1 MAAVLLLVLA
11 LAAAE
16 AKPKAKEL
24 APDPLPS
31 AQVEVL
37 INGSRPEDVLSP
49 KSDFGPIVQNASKLG
64 EFGYAKHPKH
74 VLDWS
79 DLRGVIKGR
88 KCSTEQADTQC
99 GDLVC
104 RKGLCAHCT
113 EDSECPSLHQ
123 CALSMSG
130 GKTCRATGRKAW
142 ESAWLDSSESFG
154 STARDGSAASAAKRS
169 GTGVS
174 TCCGSAMKFCTLL
187 ILVSSALAAA
197 SGTGGGSIF
206 VPVLISFSYLQE
218 SAVVALS
225 QFMILV
231 GSIVNLSVFLARR
244 HPDFPEL
251 PVIDYDCIVV
261 LIPMLCLGVT
271 LGVLVNHTSPSWLL
285 LTLLCST
292 LCLALWRTGSKGLKQ
307 LKQERELLAHR
318 PAAEDDVPQQGPEV
332 VMSYGEVMKELVQA
346 KSEQIAG
353 IAIVWLVM
361 LGASLHGLPYCSINY
376 GLFLC
381 VLAAL
386 LTTFALVMTWR
397 FQATSYLNPIDWL
410 NGGGKDRHPMTFPM
424 VAFGTGF
431 LGAMLGLG
439 GGILLSPVLIEV
451 GMHSEAVQAT
461 VASFVFLSSS
471 LATIQYFMMGQIVWH
486 YALWYGV
493 VAVVATYLGQTA
505 CEVFIRKRR
514 RYSFITLSV
523 TTVLALSLFC
533 LCVVGTKTVLH
544 DYDMGKPIWF
554 SFTRLCQSG
563 RGTIIRP
570 SVAVGAR

>member
-1 MAAVLLLVLA
+1 MWFAFLGLA
-11 LAAAE
+11 FLAGVAGHQVRAPE
-16 AKPKAKEL
+16 TRPAK
-24 APDPLPS
+24 
-31 AQVEVL
+31 VEVL
-37 INGSRPEDVLSP
+37 VNGSRPEELLESRIRL
-49 KSDFGPIVQNASKLG
+49 GPLVQNESKLDA
-64 EFGYAKHPKH
+64 FGYAKHPKNA
-74 VLDWS
+74 LDWQ
-79 DLRGVIKGR
+79 DLRRIVKGR
-88 KCSTEQADTQC
+88 KCSNEKVDEQC

-104 RKGLCAHCT
+104 RKGLCSFCT

-123 CALSMSG
+123 CVGSRSEG
-130 GKTCRATGRKAW
+130 WRCRAMERKAW
-142 ESAWLDSSESFG
+142 ESAWFDRSE
-154 STARDGSAASAAKRS
+154 
-169 GTGVS
+169 
-174 TCCGSAMKFCTLL
+174 KFCTFL

-231 GSIVNLSVFLARR
+231 GSIVNLSVLIARR

-271 LGVLVNHTSPSWLL
+271 LGVLVNRSAPSWLL
-285 LTLLCST
+285 LLLLCST
-292 LCLALWRTGSKGLKQ
+292 LCLALWRTGTKGLKQ
-307 LKQERELLAHR
+307 LKKEQEQLDHR
-318 PAAEDDVPQQGPEV
+318 PEEEVPEAEPEA
-332 VMSYGEVMKELVQA
+332 VMSYPEVLRELVEA

-353 IAIVWLVM
+353 IGMVWLLM
-361 LGASLHGLPYCSINY
+361 LVASLHGLPYCSAKY
-376 GLFLC
+376 
-381 VLAAL
+381 LAFVIL
-386 LTTFALVMTWR
+386 LATLLSTFAMVMTWR

-410 NGGGKDRHPMTFPM
+410 NGGGEDRHPMLFPM

-486 YALWYGV
+486 YAVWYGL
-493 VAVVATYLGQTA
+493 VAVLATFLGQTA

-523 TTVLALSLFC
+523 SSVLFLSLVC
-533 LCVVGTKTVLH
+533 LCVVGTKTVMH
-544 DYDMGKPIWF
+544 DYDMGKPLTF
-554 SFTRLCQSG
+554 TFTRLCESG
-563 RGTIIRP
+563 RGSIIRP
-570 SVAVGAR
+570 NIAMGHDIAMLHAGAHQ

>member
-142 ESAWLDSSESFG
+142 ESAWLDSSE
-154 STARDGSAASAAKRS
+154 
-169 GTGVS
+169 
-174 TCCGSAMKFCTLL
+174 KFCTLL

>member
-1 MAAVLLLVLA
+1 MAAALLLVLV
-11 LAAAE
+11 LTAAE

-142 ESAWLDSSESFG
+142 ESAWLDSSE
-154 STARDGSAASAAKRS
+154 
-169 GTGVS
+169 
-174 TCCGSAMKFCTLL
+174 KFCTLL

-271 LGVLVNHTSPSWLL
+271 LGVLVNRTSPSWLL

-493 VAVVATYLGQTA
+493 VAVLATYLGQTA

-544 DYDMGKPIWF
+544 DYDMGKTVWF

-570 SVAVGAR
+570 SVAVAQDDRPQATASIG